1 MVEKNKH
8 QLLWNGI
15 SKSIKM
21 ISLNQVTCKGSQI
34 DVIHKYKLTKFIIQI
49 NFMLLISV
57 TEISTK

>member
-1 MVEKNKH
+1 
-8 QLLWNGI
+8 
-15 SKSIKM
+15 M

-49 NFMLLISV
+49 NIMLLISV